1 MTSKLS
7 PTIDPTE
14 FQERVKMLE
23 HLDFEGYRATEYRGE
38 SPNRKEHQ
46 LNIFRAVELN
56 LEPIEWYMMC
66 RRTEDNYVG
75 GCCGLLGAVQ
85 DMVNGWFRDGEAID
99 CDDLAEMAEA
109 WISHGDVEWTRIDDT
124 EKLWEVV
131 RSTKTGSIDAWEKF
145 RLAWLIVAGYCEPGR
160 MPLGTRKDKSPLDA
174 SLSAISRTGLYLSFS
189 RLGHR
194 SPEAMEKG
202 QVDGNWSLH
211 LSRMYPHLKTLWEE
225 VQKDPFYFEGAA
237 IYDIKNEAVA
247 QDGGG
252 YSLFFTE
259 EAAQER
265 LDLWRRCE
273 GEYVERSPRSV
284 RIDERF
290 VVRPVRVT
298 SAEGLVF
305 LDDGVD
311 YAEMR
316 RKLYEESQA
325 ESKEGEGAEGSK

>member
-46 LNIFRAVELN
+46 LNLFRAVELN

-75 GCCGLLGAVQ
+75 GCCGLLSVVQ

-109 WISHGDVEWTRIDDT
+109 WINHGDEGWNPIDDT
-124 EKLWEVV
+124 EKLWAVV

-160 MPLGTRKDKSPLDA
+160 MPLGTRKDLNPFDDA
-174 SLSAISRTGLYLSFS
+174 LGSISSMGLYLSFS
-189 RLGHR
+189 RLGTC
-194 SPEAMEKG
+194 STKSTANS
-202 QVDGNWSLH
+202 QVNGGWAIRLA
-211 LSRMYPHLKTLWEE
+211 RMYPHLKTLWEE
-225 VQKDPFYFEGAA
+225 VQKDSFRFEGVALF
-237 IYDIKNEAVA
+237 DVKNQAVA
-247 QDGGG
+247 EDGGG
-252 YSLFFTE
+252 YSLFFTA
-259 EAAQER
+259 EAAQDR
-265 LDLWRRCE
+265 LNLWRRCE
-273 GEYVERSPRSV
+273 AEREAHFPHGV
-284 RIDERF
+284 CVDERF
-290 VVRPVRVT
+290 VIRPVRIT
-298 SAEGLVF
+298 SEEGLVF

-325 ESKEGEGAEGSK
+325 ESDRAAGAEGSK